1 MDKPSNAFTTDEA
14 AKIIIAGIENGAIH
28 FPFLQAFD
36 QEKLQEFA
44 KGDFRKR
51 NLSGVSREKAINEAT
66 DNRFASQLGF
76 LARMDAL
83 YLLSLRQMLI
93 TGLTEEEA
101 KRIIDMAASRFM

>member
-44 KGDFRKR
+44 KT
-51 NLSGVSREKAINEAT
+51 SESEISAVSR
-66 DNRFASQLGF
+66 
-76 LARMDAL
+76 AR
-83 YLLSLRQMLI
+83 RQ
-93 TGLTEEEA
+93 
-101 KRIIDMAASRFM
+101 